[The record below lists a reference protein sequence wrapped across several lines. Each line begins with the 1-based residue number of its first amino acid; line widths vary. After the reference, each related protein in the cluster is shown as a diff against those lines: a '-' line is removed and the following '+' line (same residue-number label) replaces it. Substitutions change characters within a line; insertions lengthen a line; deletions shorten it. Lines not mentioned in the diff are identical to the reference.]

1 MSSDSLEAVLA
12 DRPYP
17 GRVIIVARTAAGI
30 VAAYAVSGR
39 SEASRQRRIRLS
51 DDGDLLVEPTVGDA
65 SDPLRHYRAVRRVTS
80 HVAACFVLGNGSQVD
95 PVADRIGAGA
105 VPSAALEDL
114 EYEPDPPIFTPRIT
128 AVISDA
134 DGVWLAAAHR
144 GSAQRAS
151 ADTIVTRAGELAVG
165 EGLLLST
172 YRGPVA
178 EPVTNRVPVPI
189 TTTATSHA
197 ELARRLWDGLDAE
210 RRVLVA
216 GFVPHDH
223 LADPVLINSTDQQH

>member
-1 MSSDSLEAVLA
+1 MSSDALEAVLS

-30 VAAYAVSGR
+30 VAAYAATGR
-39 SEASRQRRIRLS
+39 SEASRQRRIRLT

-65 SDPLRHYRAVRRVTS
+65 SDPLRHYRAVRRVAG
-80 HVAACFVLGNGSQVD
+80 HFVVGNGSQVD
-95 PVADRIGAGA
+95 PVADRIAAGA

-134 DGVWLAAAHR
+134 DSVWLAAAHR
-144 GSAQRAS
+144 GSSERSS
-151 ADTIVTRAGELAVG
+151 ADTIVTRVGELGVG
-165 EGLLLST
+165 DGLLLST

-178 EPVTNRVPVPI
+178 EPVTNRIPVPI
-189 TTTATSHA
+189 TTTATDHG
-197 ELARRLWDGLDAE
+197 ELARQLWQALDAG
-210 RRVLVA
+210 RRVLSS
-216 GFVPHDH
+216 GFAPRDH
-223 LADPVLINSTDQQH
+223 RADPVLINAAH